1 MSRRGLL
8 LFVALGVIWG
18 LPYLLIRVSVREV
31 APAFLV
37 FVRTAGGALLLG
49 PFAFRRGGLRELL
62 QVWKPLVAYSVVEI
76 AVPWWFLAT
85 AEKKVTSSLAGLLVS
100 AVPVVGA
107 LIALLKGTDR
117 LDARRSAGLVLG
129 LGGVAAL
136 VGFDVGRS
144 DLLAAGS
151 FLFVVVGYALGP
163 WLFSR
168 YLTGP
173 RPIVVV
179 AASLVLCGLLY
190 APVAAVQAPRRALST
205 SVVLSL
211 AGLTVIC
218 TAIAFMLF
226 FALIRE
232 VGPMRATVITYLNPA
247 VAVVLGVSVLG
258 EHFGPITGAGFVA
271 VLGGSFLA
279 TRPLRLREAGP
290 SVPPVQSRAPSVT
303 ASPAPACQD

>member
-1 MSRRGLL
+1 
-8 LFVALGVIWG
+8 LFLALGVIWG

-31 APAFLV
+31 APGFLV
-37 FVRTAGGALLLG
+37 FVRTAGGALLLS
-49 PFAFRRGGLRELL
+49 PLAFRREALRELL
-62 QVWKPLVAYSVVEI
+62 QVWRPLLVYSIVEI

-85 AEKKVTSSLAGLLVS
+85 AEEKVTSSLAGLLVS

-107 LIALLKGTDR
+107 LIARLKGTDR
-117 LDARRSAGLVLG
+117 LDARRGAGLVLG

-136 VGFDVGRS
+136 VGFGVGRS
-144 DLLAAGS
+144 EFLAAGS

-173 RPIVVV
+173 RPVTVVT
-179 AASLVLCGLLY
+179 ASLVVCGALY
-190 APVAAVQAPRRALST
+190 APVAAVQFPARALST

-211 AGLTVIC
+211 GGLTIIC
-218 TAIAFMLF
+218 TALAFILF
-226 FALIRE
+226 FALITE

-247 VAVVLGVSVLG
+247 VAVVLGVTVLG

-279 TRPLRLREAGP
+279 TRPLREAGP
-290 SVPPVQSRAPSVT
+290 SVPPVQSRTPSVT